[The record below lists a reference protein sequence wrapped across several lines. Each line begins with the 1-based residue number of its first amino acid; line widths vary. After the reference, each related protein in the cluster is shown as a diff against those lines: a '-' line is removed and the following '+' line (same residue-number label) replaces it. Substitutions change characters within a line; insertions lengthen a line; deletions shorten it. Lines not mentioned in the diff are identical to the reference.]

1 MLPKNGK
8 AGKFLDEERLLTEY
22 PLIDTVGY
30 LELRYKRRVS
40 MMMNTDDKQ
49 NKQLHTRA
57 NFRRMID
64 HVTNG
69 NVDKVSKLC
78 AKGLDPNFHCP
89 ESGESPLMLA
99 TALPQPAAMI
109 MELVNGGA
117 HLDFRMKD
125 GRTALHR
132 AVERDNYEALK
143 NLLDLGASPNYKDNR
158 GLTALY
164 FSVLY
169 GRNAK
174 LTEILL
180 RDHANFGIADHQ
192 GWQEV
197 HQACKHGLVQHLE
210 HLLFYGADINSRN
223 ASGNTPLHVCAVN
236 DKESCARVLLFRG
249 ADKNALNY
257 ANQSPYQVAVIAGN
271 HHMAKIIQNHRPE
284 DVVPYRETPEYNCRR
299 RASIAAMAA
308 FSHTD
313 SESHLDL
320 ALGEKPPS
328 PCPSYRSLPPFSSAS
343 TISETSTGSSSTC
356 TQISGEDSED
366 TASASV
372 ITEKSVTSDSSGVC
386 TSNSGASESA
396 TEHEDSP
403 ILPGTTCVCVED
415 YYPCSPGNL
424 QLTRGDIVDV
434 VGVSDCGLLE
444 GRLRNGLEGLFPAS
458 SVQEVKLRK
467 MEVLPPSDQPRVEG
481 RRELNARKINTIPRR
496 WKMYGEARTVILH
509 KGKKG
514 FGFVLRGAQA
524 TSPLME
530 RQPSDNWP
538 SLQYLDD
545 VDKGGVA
552 DLAGLKKGDFL
563 LEINGQD
570 VSQAPHERAVAIIRQ
585 SGDLVAMTVVSV
597 QTHLTTNMSDKS
609 ATAQRQCATLPR
621 KLSLKKA
628 PPPPKRDP
636 RTTLSVGRAR
646 ARSLVAGLAEIEM
659 LDRTI
664 NEYDSEGRS
673 TKSSSIESIPNKP
686 GNVVAEGSNK
696 IASIRSR
703 LSSRRISTAELED
716 IFSRQGE
723 KNLIGHSITM
733 SKSLFSSTK
742 MPKVYGSVAA
752 MKRSKATR
760 SKVCDIAK
768 LHKTFNST
776 PDLNADI
783 PEVDVVEDMN
793 YYKKCHSQEDIHAW
807 NVKNSRHSWACPPH
821 NYKKLLASSVHENF
835 ASYHEV
841 QRSIEDLYNQGINM
855 KKTDISIKVP
865 SQIYAETLPIHQNEK
880 VPVPSRNK
888 CPPPTHRPPPPPK
901 GQVVKVDV
909 SRSLGEYANISVVKK
924 QDLVVMSSFRPGDSA
939 KLYTSPELLMPV
951 AYKTK
956 TETQKFDHSYPQ
968 KISVSSTLRSHSLPP
983 KMPVRKLIS
992 TLSNTSSETENSG
1005 DSGGV
1010 YSTSRLRHRQRDS
1023 LSSDSGMMSDKGN
1036 FKPFKNKAATES
1048 INQADISYC
1057 HKAVYS
1063 KSSEPFIPEPDYD
1076 NSDEEGCLLSEIL
1089 RDNET
1094 FIQERVENIVNGSSY
1109 SQLESA
1115 HTEAKQAIQEARE
1128 RLRFTQRQQNKTTNF
1143 IHESSTSTSN
1153 TKQMTKIFN
1162 EKQTKDGHTGMIL
1175 LKSCKFKV
1183 ENNSKPSELNRETHS
1198 VALNALMHS
1207 ISDQHEDKTKNG
1219 SKDLCLIE
1227 NEQKSHNKEVCLSS
1241 TSNLVKENISAFEQ
1255 KNFHKSATLPSR
1267 RNDGIRIA
1275 LTAAQ
1280 NSTEN
1285 NHHQISLPV
1294 STVIRSSKSFPKNFV
1309 SEDLENCENSSSG
1322 VSSDVEIQNEFA
1334 ISGLSSAN
1342 GHVSKEGDIQNLSV
1356 KKSETGDNSSRLDL
1370 PDKQNLLSQRDK
1382 LNREKDS
1389 SSTVLVHGV
1398 NPNNITIC
1406 NQETVSCIKKSDSIL
1421 KQNKNFSSAAKL
1433 NKTLENEN
1441 VSKYQCFV
1449 VDETGTKYK
1458 SVDCEKT
1465 IPDNK
1470 MHLRKDEDK
1479 KLKVNQN
1486 TDENLQLI
1494 RLQVDSLGRAAVNE
1508 VDVLTEL
1515 VPPPPE
1521 FAAPSSTSSSSST
1534 SSAERFPPTI
1544 APPPEFCDS
1553 SAQKA
1558 LSKGMPYVQNTSY
1571 AASDSYEQIHSSN
1584 PQVINYS
1591 NKDLSFRTLTGAK
1604 VSHASKHIDRIYKD
1618 SPSTLQMQ
1626 LKGPQLV
1633 HPSVRQ
1639 LGTPVLPYHIS
1650 PSSVPLNLVS
1660 SSPERSSIG
1669 ETVIMKSIQ
1678 KEFRQKPLPQWSCK
1692 DVSDWLESLF
1702 LSEYKA
1708 QFTEAGI
1715 TGLNLMNINNKD
1727 LVGLGVKQVGHR
1739 LNIERSI
1746 KRYMK

>member
-1 MLPKNGK
+1 
-8 AGKFLDEERLLTEY
+8 
-22 PLIDTVGY
+22 
-30 LELRYKRRVS
+30 
-40 MMMNTDDKQ
+40 
-49 NKQLHTRA
+49 
-57 NFRRMID
+57 
-64 HVTNG
+64 
-69 NVDKVSKLC
+69 
-78 AKGLDPNFHCP
+78 
-89 ESGESPLMLA
+89 
-99 TALPQPAAMI
+99 
-109 MELVNGGA
+109 
-117 HLDFRMKD
+117 
-125 GRTALHR
+125 
-132 AVERDNYEALK
+132 
-143 NLLDLGASPNYKDNR
+143 
-158 GLTALY
+158 
-164 FSVLY
+164 
-169 GRNAK
+169 
-174 LTEILL
+174 
-180 RDHANFGIADHQ
+180 
-192 GWQEV
+192 
-197 HQACKHGLVQHLE
+197 ACKHGLVQHLE

-271 HHMAKIIQNHRPE
+271 HHMAEIIQNHRPE
-284 DVVPYRETPEYNCRR
+284 DVVPYRETPEYNFRR
-299 RASIAAMAA
+299 RASIAAVAA

-396 TEHEDSP
+396 TEHGDSP

-434 VGVSDCGLLE
+434 IGVSDCGLLE

-467 MEVLPPSDQPRVEG
+467 MEVLPPSGQPRVEG

-496 WKMYGEARTVILH
+496 WKMYGDARTVILH

-597 QTHLTTNMSDKS
+597 QTQLATNISDKS

-686 GNVVAEGSNK
+686 GNVIAEGTNK

-723 KNLIGHSITM
+723 KNLVGHSVTM
-733 SKSLFSSTK
+733 SKSIFSSAK

-760 SKVCDIAK
+760 SKASDIVK
-768 LHKTFNST
+768 LHKTFHST
-776 PDLNADI
+776 PDLNADVY
-783 PEVDVVEDMN
+783 EVDVTEDMN
-793 YYKKCHSQEDIHAW
+793 YYKQKCYSQEDIHAL

-821 NYKKLLASSVHENF
+821 NYKKLFASSIHEHF
-835 ASYHEV
+835 ASYHEAR
-841 QRSIEDLYNQGINM
+841 RSSEDLYNQVINT
-855 KKTDISIKVP
+855 KKIDISTKVP

-880 VPVPSRNK
+880 VLVPPRNK

-909 SRSLGEYANISVVKK
+909 SRSLGEYANISAVRK
-924 QDLVVMSSFRPGDSA
+924 QDSVVMSSFRPGDSA
-939 KLYTSPELLMPV
+939 KLYASPESLMPV

-956 TETQKFDHSYPQ
+956 TETQKFDHSCPQ

-1005 DSGGV
+1005 DSGGI
-1010 YSTSRLRHRQRDS
+1010 YSTFRLHHRLRDS
-1023 LSSDSGMMSDKGN
+1023 LSSDSGLMSDKGN
-1036 FKPFKNKAATES
+1036 LKPFKCQAASES
-1048 INQADISYC
+1048 FNHADISYSR
-1057 HKAVYS
+1057 KAVYS

-1076 NSDEEGCLLSEIL
+1076 NSDEEGCLFSEII
-1089 RDNET
+1089 RDSKT
-1094 FIQERVENIVNGSSY
+1094 FIQEKVENTVNDSSY

-1128 RLRFTQRQQNKTTNF
+1128 RLRFTQRQKNKTTNS
-1143 IHESSTSTSN
+1143 IHESNTNTTD
-1153 TKQMTKIFN
+1153 TKQVARIFD
-1162 EKQTKDGHTGMIL
+1162 EKQIEDGHTGMIS

-1183 ENNSKPSELNRETHS
+1183 EDNSKQSEISRETHS
-1198 VALNALMHS
+1198 VKLNALMHS
-1207 ISDQHEDKTKNG
+1207 MSDQHADFTKNG
-1219 SKDLCLIE
+1219 SKDLCLME
-1227 NEQKSHNKEVCLSS
+1227 GAQKNHNKEVCLSS

-1255 KNFHKSATLPSR
+1255 KNFFHKSATLPSR

-1280 NSTEN
+1280 NNTET
-1285 NHHQISLPV
+1285 NHHQVSLPF
-1294 STVIRSSKSFPKNFV
+1294 STLMRPSKSFPKNFV
-1309 SEDLENCENSSSG
+1309 SEDLENYENSSSG
-1322 VSSDVEIQNEFA
+1322 VSSDVEVQNEFA
-1334 ISGLSSAN
+1334 ISGISSEN
-1342 GHVSKEGDIQNLSV
+1342 GQMSKERDIQNFSV
-1356 KKSETGDNSSRLDL
+1356 EKSITGDSSSQLDM
-1370 PDKQNLLSQRDK
+1370 PNKQNLLSQRDK
-1382 LNREKDS
+1382 LNKEKDS
-1389 SSTVLVHGV
+1389 SSTVLIHRVS
-1398 NPNNITIC
+1398 PTNIPIF
-1406 NQETVSCIKKSDSIL
+1406 NQETVPCIKKSDSSL
-1421 KQNKNFSSAAKL
+1421 RQNQNFSSAAKL
-1433 NKTLENEN
+1433 SRTLQNEN
-1441 VSKYQCFV
+1441 VSKYQCFI
-1449 VDETGTKYK
+1449 VDETGIKYK
-1458 SVDCEKT
+1458 SVNCERT
-1465 IPDNK
+1465 LLDNK

-1479 KLKVNQN
+1479 NLKVNQN

-1521 FAAPSSTSSSSST
+1521 FAAASSSSSSSST
-1534 SSAERFPPTI
+1534 SSAVRFPPTI

-1553 SAQKA
+1553 SARKAFSKA
-1558 LSKGMPYVQNTSY
+1558 LPYVQNKVQNTSST
-1571 AASDSYEQIHSSN
+1571 ASDSYEQIHS
-1584 PQVINYS
+1584 PNYQMT
-1591 NKDLSFRTLTGAK
+1591 NYPYKDISFRTLTGAK
-1604 VSHASKHIDRIYKD
+1604 VSHASKHIDMIYVG
-1618 SPSTLQMQ
+1618 SPPKLQMQ
-1626 LKGPQLV
+1626 VKDPQLV

-1639 LGTPVLPYHIS
+1639 LGTPVLPYNIS
-1650 PSSVPLNLVS
+1650 SSSVPMNFVS
-1660 SSPERSSIG
+1660 SSPERSSIS

-1702 LSEYKA
+1702 LPEYKA
-1708 QFTEAGI
+1708 RFTEAGI